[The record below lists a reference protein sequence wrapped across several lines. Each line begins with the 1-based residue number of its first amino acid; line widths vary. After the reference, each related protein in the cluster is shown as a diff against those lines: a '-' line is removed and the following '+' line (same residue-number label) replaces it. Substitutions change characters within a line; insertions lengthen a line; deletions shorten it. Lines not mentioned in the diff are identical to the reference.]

1 MALPSRLAAAA
12 PLVAVALIHAQVLP
26 PAPQYTYE
34 VVSVRRTEPNERNS
48 GFSPGAQGGLR
59 ARNDTAMQL
68 LTFAYDARDY
78 QFVGVPGWAQS
89 ERYNVNLTPD
99 RTEVVL
105 DETTDLPKLEGWLTR
120 NRQRI
125 QAVLRDRFGLVLR
138 AETRELPMSV
148 LTVAKRGSKLEAPA
162 DPKRGPS
169 FSMNNGRQI
178 VAKSSTMKMLADS
191 LSQLLGRYVRDETG
205 LDGQYD
211 FKMEWAPDSTVPIAG
226 AGPRPGEPASTAET
240 GGVSIFTALT
250 EQLGLRL
257 DAKKG
262 PVPVFV
268 IEKIDRPTEN

>member
-1 MALPSRLAAAA
+1 MMALSNRMSAAA
-12 PLVAVALIHAQVLP
+12 PLIAIGLLHAQVLP
-26 PAPQYTYE
+26 PPPRYTYE
-34 VVSVRRTEPNERNS
+34 VVSVHRADPNERNS

-169 FSMNNGRQI
+169 FSINNGRQI

-191 LSQLLGRYVRDETG
+191 LSRCWAATCATRRASKVSTTSRWSGRRIRRRR
-205 LDGQYD
+205 
-211 FKMEWAPDSTVPIAG
+211 WRA
-226 AGPRPGEPASTAET
+226 
-240 GGVSIFTALT
+240 
-250 EQLGLRL
+250 
-257 DAKKG
+257 
-262 PVPVFV
+262 PVPGRVNRHRRL
-268 IEKIDRPTEN
+268 RPVACRSLLLSLNSSGCGWTPRRAQCRYS